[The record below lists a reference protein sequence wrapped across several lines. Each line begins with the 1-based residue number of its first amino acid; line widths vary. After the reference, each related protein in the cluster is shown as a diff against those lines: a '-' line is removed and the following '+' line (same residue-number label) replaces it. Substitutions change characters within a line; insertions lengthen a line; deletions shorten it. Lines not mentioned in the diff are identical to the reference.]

1 MSENFLDDIKNYP
14 DGNDSMKYYYRGPFP
29 DIERIIYQFLNG
41 VDRDHDK
48 KDLHAKYDAPLSF
61 SYCIPNLRDVLT
73 RIFNDPDVY
82 DIRWMAYML
91 ATTYW
96 ESASV
101 VTTNITR
108 PAPRKGNYTTT
119 QTFFPIQESGKGG
132 KKVYAYPVKVAERPN
147 GDAAVMESHTNKLY
161 IIPKYIMEKS
171 KAAKSPFNRLKI
183 FAGNKVSYKDFDG
196 VENIYYGRGYVQL
209 TWWRSYAEASLR
221 LKNNFDLLTSP
232 DLVLTREISYEI
244 MSEGMRNGTIFA
256 NGHMLI
262 HYFCGSY
269 TNYIAARQIVNGCDK
284 ADNIARIARAF
295 EKCLLHVLK
304 PEIKDI

>member
-1 MSENFLDDIKNYP
+1 MSENFLDDIKNYH

-61 SYCIPNLRDVLT
+61 SYCIPNLRDVLI

-119 QTFFPIQESGKGG
+119 QTFFPIQESGKGNE
-132 KKVYAYPVKVAERPN
+132 KPYAKPVKVGILPS
-147 GDAAVMESHTNKLY
+147 GKMLIIESLTNNSYLIAPSIFPRSKLQSL
-161 IIPKYIMEKS
+161 ESS
-171 KAAKSPFNRLKI
+171 KKLKI
-183 FAGNKVSYKDFDG
+183 SYEEFEG

-232 DLVLTREISYEI
+232 DLVLTREISYRI

-256 NGHMLI
+256 NGHTLI
-262 HYFCGSY
+262 QYFCGAH
-269 TNYIAARQIVNGCDK
+269 TDYIGARHIVNGCDK

-304 PEIKDI
+304 SEIKDI